1 MKLRDTGLSLR
12 NALAAK
18 ILEHLTPGGLCKLE
32 FTWPMQQGIVGR
44 PSSVAALAQRP
55 RLVVSFLSA
64 IQSKLA
70 SVFGFIIAV

>member
-32 FTWPMQQGIVGR
+32 FTWPMQGIVGR

-55 RLVVSFLSA
+55 RLFVSFLSA